1 MSSQLA
7 ALGGKKVRES
17 SFPAWPHYDETERE
31 ALNRVLDSRNWWAN
45 QGKEVKEFEKEWSK
59 YTNAKASFA
68 VTNGT
73 HTLEVIFLALG
84 IGDGDEVIVADW
96 SFLATNAESKISV
109 PSPVNAKSETLFS
122 LAPVMNSLISTSLT
136 TGICQSD
143 PTVARTVLGLNTS
156 TLSFEKT
163 TASKPAARAA
173 SWLRRKCGKPEGFV
187 DTPAMSGFRLNIKL
201 RAH

>member
-1 MSSQLA
+1 VSSQLA

-96 SFLATNAESKISV
+96 
-109 PSPVNAKSETLFS
+109 
-122 LAPVMNSLISTSLT
+122 
-136 TGICQSD
+136 
-143 PTVARTVLGLNTS
+143 
-156 TLSFEKT
+156 
-163 TASKPAARAA
+163 
-173 SWLRRKCGKPEGFV
+173 
-187 DTPAMSGFRLNIKL
+187 
-201 RAH
+201 